1 MKKAVMIVSGGMDS
15 MSLLDHYWRNQIEIS
30 SVVSF
35 NYGQNHKKELEF
47 VKGYCSSRNIKHR
60 VIDLWSAGVTDAISG
75 SSALIGGEIPEG
87 HYAAENM
94 SSTVVPGRNLMM
106 ISIAAAIAEA
116 EGADT
121 VVVGTHAGDHHI
133 YPDCR
138 PEFNLDANN
147 AVYASSDGK
156 VTLGAP
162 FAYSSKADIALLAIQ
177 NDFDLSETW
186 SCYKGGEIHC
196 GRCGTCVERLEAI
209 AAAVQTHY
217 HNTGNAYLDLTK
229 YEDTDYWKTQ
239 VEEK

>member
-1 MKKAVMIVSGGMDS
+1 MNKAVMIVSGGMDS
-15 MSLLDHYWRNQIEIS
+15 MSLLDHYWRNQIEIA

-35 NYGQNHKKELEF
+35 DYGQNHEKELEY
-47 VKGYCSSRNIKHR
+47 VKGYCSSRNIKHH

-116 EGADT
+116 EGADI

-156 VTLGAP
+156 VTLVAP

-196 GRCGTCVERLEAI
+196 GRCGTCIERLEAI
-209 AAAVQTHY
+209 AVAVQTHY
-217 HNTGNAYLDLTK
+217 YNTGNEYFDLTK
-229 YEDTDYWKTQ
+229 YEDDSFWKTQ